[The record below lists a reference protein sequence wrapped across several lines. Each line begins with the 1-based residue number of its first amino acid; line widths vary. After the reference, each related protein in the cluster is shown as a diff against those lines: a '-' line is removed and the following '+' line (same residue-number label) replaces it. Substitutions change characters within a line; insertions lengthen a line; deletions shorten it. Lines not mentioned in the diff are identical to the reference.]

1 VWSNDIYVIADLKAH
16 QVFCDYN
23 RAVIESFCSGFDIF
37 KLYRWKSGA
46 RGCHDVNKRRHLRS
60 GEGECLSSLLRCG
73 VMREDACYI
82 RKFEE

>member
-1 VWSNDIYVIADLKAH
+1 
-16 QVFCDYN
+16 
-23 RAVIESFCSGFDIF
+23 
-37 KLYRWKSGA
+37 
-46 RGCHDVNKRRHLRS
+46 VNKRRHLRS